1 MKHSISII
9 VLAAFPDK
17 KIKSLGNKSL
27 LKVSKNTTLLEHQI
41 SALCEIYKKPQ
52 IIVVG
57 GFEGKRLNKLI
68 SSSSHT
74 KGVEYI
80 EHAMLPTFN
89 IGKSVNDGIK
99 IATSNNILIYNSSL
113 VLKRKAFSKILN
125 NKKQSYVLCTKDTK
139 GDIGCID
146 DNNSLINCFFDIGHK
161 VYDFL
166 YLSEKDGLV
175 LKNMCKSGMVKD
187 NLYLFEIINLCIGQN
202 MSISTLDVN
211 EKEVKIID
219 SMDSITSLQKNIRS
233 YV

>member
-1 MKHSISII
+1 MKHNISII

-41 SALCEIYKKPQ
+41 AALYEIYKKPQ

-68 SSSSHT
+68 NSSSYT
-74 KGVEYI
+74 KDVEYI
-80 EHAMLPTFN
+80 EHAILPTFN
-89 IGKSVNDGIK
+89 VGKSINDGIK
-99 IATSNNILIYNSSL
+99 MTNNNNILIYNSCL
-113 VLKRKAFSKILN
+113 VLKRKAFSKVLN
-125 NKKQSYVLCTKDTK
+125 NKKQSYVLCSKDTK
-139 GDIGCID
+139 GDVGCID
-146 DNNSLINCFFDIGHK
+146 DNNNLINCFFDIGHK

-166 YLSEKDGLV
+166 YLSENDGLA
-175 LKNMCKSGMVKD
+175 LKNMCKSGIVKD
-187 NLYLFEIINLCIGQN
+187 NQYLFEIINLCISQN
-202 MSISTLDVN
+202 ISISTLDIN

-219 SMDSITSLQKNIRS
+219 SIDSITSLQKNIRS